1 MKVDL
6 APGWKTELEQGP
18 DWLFVKLYGP
28 DGRTADASGLAETLF
43 LLMYQDLVSRIVLE
57 LDGLTALP
65 SDFLREILDLQELLD
80 RDGGVL
86 RICGLCP
93 RFEGALQRRDVA
105 RRLTP
110 FRTRNEAVLGLYR
123 PNRPR

>member
-18 DWLFVKLYGP
+18 GWLFVKLYGP
-28 DGRTADASGLAETLF
+28 FGRTADASGLAETLS

-57 LDGLTALP
+57 LEGLTALP
-65 SDFLREILDLQELLD
+65 SDFLRELFDLQELLD
-80 RDGGVL
+80 RDGGLL

-93 RFEGALQRRDVA
+93 KHEEALQRRDVA
-105 RRLTP
+105 GRLTP
-110 FRTRNEAVLGLYR
+110 FRNRSEAVLGRYR